1 MRLVIVCEGQTEQEF
16 VKKVLSPAVRGLDVE
31 APLIKKSKGGI
42 VAWEVLKK
50 QLVMHCHEGA
60 PFVTTLIDFYGI
72 KDHHH
77 FPRWEEGK
85 TISDKEARVEFLEKA
100 MKEDLAEDDRYL
112 FYPYL
117 QLHEFESLL
126 FSNQDALFSLFET
139 KDIRDRKALQDV
151 FSQFPNPEL
160 INDSPLISPSQR
172 LASAII
178 EYDKVLY
185 GPLLAEAIGLS
196 SMIERCPHFAQ
207 WVATLQ
213 EIAQREG
220 GE

>member
-1 MRLVIVCEGQTEQEF
+1 MRLVIVCEGPTEHEF
-16 VKKVLSPAVRGLDVE
+16 AEEVLRPAVRGLDIE
-31 APLIKKSKGGI
+31 APLIKKTNGGI

-50 QLVMHCHEGA
+50 QLEKHCHEGT

-100 MKEDLAEDDRYL
+100 MKEALAEDCRYL

-126 FSNQDALFSLFET
+126 FSNQDELFSFFGTEN
-139 KDIRDRKALQDV
+139 IRDRKALQDV

-160 INDSPLISPSQR
+160 INDSPLTSPSHR

-178 EYDKVLY
+178 KYNKVLH

-196 SMIERCPHFAQ
+196 CMIERCPHFAQ
-207 WVATLQ
+207 WMATLQ
-213 EIAQREG
+213 EISQREG